1 MRPLLIAAAVLALPT
16 ALQAAP
22 RSEAPISNSLPSPQ
36 TIDRTGAA
44 LDRAIDGLL
53 EIDVA
58 PLTNALR
65 PDRPYARGRQT
76 IGDLAR
82 RDDPYFDEKMHRS
95 VGAMADTMIAMT
107 DRMRR
112 LEPVLR
118 DSLRDVVRNVEDAM
132 RDVPYDRYDRD
143 FYDRDDRDEY
153 DRGY

>member
-16 ALQAAP
+16 ALQAQP
-22 RSEAPISNSLPSPQ
+22 RSNAPVSDSLPSPQ

-44 LDRAIDGLL
+44 LDRMIDGLL

-58 PLTNALR
+58 PLANAID
-65 PDRPYARGRQT
+65 PNSPYARGHQT
-76 IGDLAR
+76 IGDMAR

-95 VGAMADTMIAMT
+95 VGAISDNMINMT
-107 DRMRR
+107 RTMRR

-118 DSLRDVVRNVEDAM
+118 DSLKDVVRDVEDAM
-132 RDVPYDRYDRD
+132 RDVPNDRYQRN
-143 FYDRDDRDEY
+143 YY